1 MSPSTCSA
9 CRAASEQEGI
19 EPMHRRNLLR
29 AALAAAVLPGV
40 ASAQPSW
47 KPSRP
52 VVIVVP
58 FAAGGTTDVMA
69 RLVSVPMSRALGQ
82 PVVVEN
88 TTGAGGTIGAAR
100 VARAATDGHTLL
112 FGHVGVLAVN

>member
-1 MSPSTCSA
+1 
-9 CRAASEQEGI
+9 
-19 EPMHRRNLLR
+19 MHRRDLFR
-29 AALAAAVLPGV
+29 AALAAAVLPGM
-40 ASAQPSW
+40 ATAQPVW
-47 KPSRP
+47 KPTRP

-69 RLVSVPMSRALGQ
+69 RLVSMPMSRILGQ

-100 VARAATDGHTLL
+100 VARAAPDGHTLL
-112 FGHVGVLAVN
+112 FGHVGVL